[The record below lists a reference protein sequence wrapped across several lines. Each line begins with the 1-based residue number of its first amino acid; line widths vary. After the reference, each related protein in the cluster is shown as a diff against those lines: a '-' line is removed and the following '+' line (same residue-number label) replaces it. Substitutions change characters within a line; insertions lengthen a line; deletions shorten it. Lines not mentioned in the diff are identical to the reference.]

1 VIKSCLSRVGC
12 LALIVLVLTTGWV
25 FRKDI
30 SGWWN
35 RLEISAS
42 SEPSEKLARDAGRK
56 LQELADG
63 RSGGRLVLS
72 QAELQSLLTF
82 RIMPLVAEGID
93 DPVVE
98 VRDSSVI
105 LSAQL
110 HPEQLEG
117 LASKEILRQFL
128 SDSTRVTTE
137 LVTEVFTPGVA
148 AVRVAGL
155 QAGSIAV
162 PSLMVPWILGT
173 LEIPGVE
180 STGSI
185 LLVPIPPQV
194 TRIEVTPGEL
204 ILTRGEG
211 N

>member
-1 VIKSCLSRVGC
+1 MIKSCLSRVGC

>member
-12 LALIVLVLTTGWV
+12 LALIILVLATGWV
-25 FRKDI
+25 FRNDI

>member
-1 VIKSCLSRVGC
+1 MIKSCLSRVGC
-12 LALIVLVLTTGWV
+12 LALIILVLATGWV
-25 FRKDI
+25 FRNDI

-204 ILTRGEG
+204 ILTGGEG

>member
-1 VIKSCLSRVGC
+1 MIKSCLSRVGC
-12 LALIVLVLTTGWV
+12 LALIILVLATGWV
-25 FRKDI
+25 FRNDI

>member
-12 LALIVLVLTTGWV
+12 LALIILVLATGWV
-25 FRKDI
+25 FRNDI

-82 RIMPLVAEGID
+82 RIMPLVAEGIS

-110 HPEQLEG
+110 HPELLEG

-137 LVTEVFTPGVA
+137 LMTEVFTPGVA

>member
-12 LALIVLVLTTGWV
+12 LALIILVLATGWV
-25 FRKDI
+25 FRNDI

-204 ILTRGEG
+204 ILTGGEG